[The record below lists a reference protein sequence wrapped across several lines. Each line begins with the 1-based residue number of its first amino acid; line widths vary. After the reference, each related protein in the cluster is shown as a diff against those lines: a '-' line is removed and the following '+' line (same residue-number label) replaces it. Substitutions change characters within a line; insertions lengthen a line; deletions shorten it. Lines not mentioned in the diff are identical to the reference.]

1 MRPQELMDGRIRP
14 FVAAKAFYRLMKDKD
29 DTAAVV
35 LFITSMNGDW
45 YGPISHRFQATPNGA
60 RLLAKKADI
69 YRSLSDLNRLR
80 AMPPGSLGRTYIDEL
95 DACGLTIDGFREAQ
109 REAQDFSFLP
119 EEWRLAHYRILDIHD
134 LLHTLVG
141 WARDALAE
149 VCILEFQG
157 VQYGARGWRLLGYL
171 GGAELKRRYPDTP
184 VFACLREAR
193 DIALSLRRWVLDFDW
208 EGSLEKP
215 LEDVRREL
223 GVRSPQVYLSVH
235 DLWQR
240 RNTEM
245 MQEIASKK
253 AAKVRRAKSSF
264 MN

>member
-1 MRPQELMDGRIRP
+1 MDGRVRP
-14 FVAAKAFYRLMKDKD
+14 LVAAQAFYRLMQDKD

-45 YGPISHRFQATPNGA
+45 YGPISRRFQGTPNGA
-60 RLLAKKADI
+60 RLIAQRTDI

-80 AMPPGSLGRTYIDEL
+80 AMPQGSLGRIYIDEL

-119 EEWRLAHYRILDIHD
+119 EDWRLAQYRILDIHD

-157 VQYGARGWRLLGYL
+157 LQYEARGWRMLGYL
-171 GGAELKRRYPDTP
+171 AGAELKRRYPDTP

-193 DIALSLRRWVLDFDW
+193 NIARSLDRWVLDYDW
-208 EGSLEKP
+208 EGNLERP
-215 LEDVRREL
+215 LEEVRREL
-223 GVRSPQVYLSVH
+223 GVRSPEVYLSVH
-235 DLWQR
+235 DVWQR
-240 RNTEM
+240 RNAEM
-245 MQEIASKK
+245 MNQIAAKK
-253 AAKVRRAKSSF
+253 AAKVRRAGNSPRLVPSS
-264 MN
+264 